1 MAEHDVSAEIR
12 KLRSDFA
19 TLQNDVADLTD
30 AIRRSSADRI
40 DDARSSASDQ
50 LRESR
55 ARLRRQADVARAR
68 GREAVD
74 ELEENISGHPMSSVA
89 MAFGAGFIAAK
100 LIDLGVRR

>member
-1 MAEHDVSAEIR
+1 MADNDVNAEIR
-12 KLRSDFA
+12 KLRNDFA
-19 TLQNDVADLTD
+19 TLQSDVADLTD
-30 AIRRSSADRI
+30 AIRQSGVDRLEE
-40 DDARSSASDQ
+40 AKSGASDQ
-50 LRESR
+50 LSRSR

-74 ELEENISGHPMSSVA
+74 EIEENIEGHPMSSVA